1 MPYKGWYKLQCPEK
15 FIKPLDEFMESYQ
28 DGYILY
34 KSRLEQKFMV
44 YCDINKH
51 VTKFSLEPFAINYIK
66 PTDGKVHRYFIDFF
80 VEFNNK
86 DRFLVEIK
94 PFSQTVRPV
103 LPKKQTPKAMTQFHF
118 DLQTYFINQSKWA
131 AAKNFAEEKGLRF
144 VIVTDKELNL

>member
-1 MPYKGWYKLQCPEK
+1 MSYKGWYKLQCPEK

-80 VEFNNK
+80 NFIY
-86 DRFLVEIK
+86 FL
-94 PFSQTVRPV
+94 
-103 LPKKQTPKAMTQFHF
+103 
-118 DLQTYFINQSKWA
+118 INFRNLNIIST
-131 AAKNFAEEKGLRF
+131 NITFFA
-144 VIVTDKELNL
+144 II